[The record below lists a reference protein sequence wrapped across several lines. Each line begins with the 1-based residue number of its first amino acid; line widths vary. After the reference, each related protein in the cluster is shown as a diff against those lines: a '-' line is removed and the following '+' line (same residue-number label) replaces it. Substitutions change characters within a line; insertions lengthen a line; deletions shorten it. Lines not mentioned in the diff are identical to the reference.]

1 MLEFGIIKHFE
12 RMHGISYSIFSARTG
27 ACLYDEIDELWVT
40 PTQLIIVSDSN
51 SLDDSVMRII
61 SSSQFEDIKIYREP
75 KTPTV
80 KED

>member
-1 MLEFGIIKHFE
+1 MLEQGIIKHFE
-12 RMHGISYSIFSARTG
+12 RMHGISYAIFIYPG
-27 ACLYDEIDELWVT
+27 VCLCDEIDELWVT

-51 SLDDSVMRII
+51 SLDEPVMHII
-61 SSSQFEDIKIYREP
+61 SSSQFEDIKIYKEP